1 MASQTLASFIIKLR
15 HQIDPGAAQQFTAT
29 VGGSIKQ
36 VNEFRLA
43 LLALAVGAEEAIRRT
58 NNNIAGLYYLNR
70 ATGVAAAGIM
80 DLRAKFVGAGM
91 DAQAADAAIGSFAK
105 ALRDPGTV
113 GQVQALI
120 GRPIANAKDGIETL
134 ARMYNQAVKESGG
147 KEWEDRRR
155 HRQMDHRRGQPAPPR
170 PLP

>member
-58 NNNIAGLYYLNR
+58 NNNIAGQGPAR
-70 ATGVAAAGIM
+70 SGHGGT
-80 DLRAKFVGAGM
+80 GAG
-91 DAQAADAAIGSFAK
+91 ADRA
-105 ALRDPGTV
+105 P
-113 GQVQALI
+113 
-120 GRPIANAKDGIETL
+120 
-134 ARMYNQAVKESGG
+134 
-147 KEWEDRRR
+147 DRQCQRR
-155 HRQMDHRRGQPAPPR
+155 H
-170 PLP
+170 